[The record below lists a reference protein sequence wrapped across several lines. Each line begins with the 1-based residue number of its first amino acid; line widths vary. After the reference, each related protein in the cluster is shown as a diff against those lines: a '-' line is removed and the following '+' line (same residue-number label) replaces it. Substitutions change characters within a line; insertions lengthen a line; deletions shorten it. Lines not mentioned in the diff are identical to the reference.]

1 MTRYETAKLADIEI
15 HPDTRQLLN
24 SLMGNPVIQN
34 SMRLGGWL
42 AGGFA
47 RQVLS
52 GNSVKEY
59 FAGSPGTYKRQGDV
73 DIVFPNAAAAMEM
86 ITSQGDRLRDSFGG
100 FAKET
105 RAFTRIADIQIQLV
119 NSPGLCHPL
128 EDSLER
134 FDFKNCKVA
143 IKGDEII
150 FPVGWHDLEK
160 TQLLEVANNSSPF
173 LGSRIVKYIEH
184 RDMKGITPS
193 SVPLLADWIYRAAA
207 SDFPGY
213 EERHLRG
220 FRSAIVSLN
229 KDKLLD
235 PTFLTLF
242 LGKWSAFK
250 RVSRNYGHYDTVQ
263 VDWALSELAKIND
276 KHTKV

>member
-15 HPDTRQLLN
+15 HPDTRELLD
-24 SLMGNPVIQN
+24 SLMKNQVIQN
-34 SMRLGGWL
+34 AQRLGGWF

-52 GNSVKEY
+52 GNSIKEY
-59 FAGSPGTYKRQGDV
+59 FAGVAGTYKRPGDI
-73 DIVFPNAAAAMEM
+73 DIFFPNVAAAAEM
-86 ITSQGDRLRDSFGG
+86 VADPGGHLRDSYGG

-105 RAFTRIADIQIQLV
+105 RVIARVADIQIQLV
-119 NSPGLCHPL
+119 NAPDLCHPL
-128 EDSLER
+128 EESLER

-150 FPVGWHDLEK
+150 FPEGWHDLEK

-193 SVPLLADWIYRAAA
+193 SIPLLADWIYRAAA

-213 EERHLRG
+213 EERHLQG
-220 FRSAIVSLN
+220 FRAAIVNLN

-242 LGKWSAFK
+242 LGKWTAFK
-250 RVSRNYGHYDTVQ
+250 RVPRNYGHYDTVQ

-276 KHTKV
+276 NHTKV